1 MKKGLGFPWTL
12 LSPHL
17 PYIYFLL
24 KKKKEKKGSEKEKCA
39 LPCGDNGRDQ
49 PLHQGKANQTGDC
62 TGSPGMADIPPLG
75 HESFG

>member
-1 MKKGLGFPWTL
+1 MDFAVSPPSIY
-12 LSPHL
+12 LSL
-17 PYIYFLL
+17 AQ
-24 KKKKEKKGSEKEKCA
+24 KKEKKGSEKEKCA

>member
-1 MKKGLGFPWTL
+1 M

-24 KKKKEKKGSEKEKCA
+24 KKKKKEKKRKEKRGSEKEKCA
-39 LPCGDNGRDQ
+39 LPCGDNGQDQ

-62 TGSPGMADIPPLG
+62 SGSPGMADIPPLG